1 MLCKTCIKYL
11 ISYCYTFCMYYILPL
26 SKTAVMLNPWSFHCS
41 FSQVLT
47 KEFYSLQSSSE
58 TRIIELQTQN
68 SEFQARLDTYE
79 KLEKEL
85 DEIILQTAES
95 KFCHKLWFICRCFW
109 HYDIFFLMALGKYY
123 SACHSSSLCLTSKRQ

>member
-1 MLCKTCIKYL
+1 M
-11 ISYCYTFCMYYILPL
+11 
-26 SKTAVMLNPWSFHCS
+26 
-41 FSQVLT
+41 LT

-95 KFCHKLWFICRCFW
+95 KFCHKLYSICGCFW
-109 HYDIFFLMALGKYY
+109 HYDKISYILWHLESITVSVILPAY
-123 SACHSSSLCLTSKRQ
+123 A

>member
-1 MLCKTCIKYL
+1 MQNLHRYL
-11 ISYCYTFCMYYILPL
+11 ISYWYTFYMYYILPL
-26 SKTAVMLNPWSFHCS
+26 SKMAVMLNPWWFYYS

-85 DEIILQTAES
+85 DEIILHSAES
-95 KFCHKLWFICRCFW
+95 KFCHKLCFICRCFW
-109 HYDIFFLMALGKYY
+109 HYDTFFLIALGKYY
-123 SACHSSSLCLTSKRQ
+123 SACHSLLFLTSKRQ

>member
-1 MLCKTCIKYL
+1 
-11 ISYCYTFCMYYILPL
+11 
-26 SKTAVMLNPWSFHCS
+26 
-41 FSQVLT
+41 VLT

-85 DEIILQTAES
+85 DEIILQAAES
-95 KFCHKLWFICRCFW
+95 KFCQKLYSVCRCLW
-109 HYDIFFLMALGKYY
+109 HYDKMFCFSWYLESITVPVILPPFAW
-123 SACHSSSLCLTSKRQ
+123 

>member
-1 MLCKTCIKYL
+1 M
-11 ISYCYTFCMYYILPL
+11 
-26 SKTAVMLNPWSFHCS
+26 
-41 FSQVLT
+41 LT

-68 SEFQARLDTYE
+68 SELQARLDTYE

-95 KFCHKLWFICRCFW
+95 KFCHKLYCICRCFW
-109 HYDIFFLMALGKYY
+109 HSDKMSCFSWHLESVTVPVILPPYA
-123 SACHSSSLCLTSKRQ
+123 

>member
-1 MLCKTCIKYL
+1 MQNLHQIVNIILVHILHVLYFASFKNHCNAKSL
-11 ISYCYTFCMYYILPL
+11 I
-26 SKTAVMLNPWSFHCS
+26 FHYS

-95 KFCHKLWFICRCFW
+95 KFCHKLF
-109 HYDIFFLMALGKYY
+109 YL
-123 SACHSSSLCLTSKRQ
+123 